1 MAGESDPGTSA
12 AAPVADGGAGTTA
25 AQPSWTAGILDPG
38 TPGALVADWHTKAP
52 DPGKWEPYKGAKN
65 LEELLTLTD
74 KRVSDAQAA
83 LRTKQNGPAR
93 PAADAA
99 PEAWKAYREAN
110 GLPDKPEDYGLARPD
125 DFPEQ
130 LWSDAEAADFMRLAH
145 ENDLK
150 PDTVKA
156 IATWQQERA
165 RNAFANS
172 QKAEAD
178 AFTKLQAD
186 ENAAMTKAFGSKL
199 DSTLKDLQ
207 AIAQASGARP
217 SFFDPKAK
225 EFVGVELLGFVA
237 KMLDRI
243 PRGEDGT
250 RQKMGAAV
258 QGGQYD
264 LAWAKAAI
272 RQGHPDY
279 EALTNSKHPRH
290 AELTELR
297 NQAYALG

>member
-1 MAGESDPGTSA
+1 MDGDATTTTADP
-12 AAPVADGGAGTTA
+12 GAGTTT
-25 AQPSWTAGILDPG
+25 AQPSWTAGILDTA

-52 DPGKWEPYKGAKN
+52 EPGKWEPYKGAKT
-65 LEELLTLTD
+65 LEELLGTAE
-74 KRVSDAQAA
+74 KRVNDAQTA
-83 LRTKQNGPAR
+83 LRTRPAAGPAR

-110 GLPDKPEDYGLARPD
+110 GLPDKPEDYGLARPA

-130 LWSDAEAADFMRLAH
+130 LWSDAEAADFMKFAH
-145 ENDLK
+145 DNDLK

-165 RNAFANS
+165 RNAFADS
-172 QKAEAD
+172 QRQEAE

-186 ENAAMTKAFGSKL
+186 ENAAMTKAFGARL
-199 DSTLKDLQ
+199 DGTLKDLQ

-225 EFVGVELLGFVA
+225 EFVGVELLSLMA
-237 KMLDRI
+237 KMVDRI

-250 RQKMGAAV
+250 RQKMGQAV

-264 LAWAKAAI
+264 KAWAQAAI

-290 AELTELR
+290 AELTQLR